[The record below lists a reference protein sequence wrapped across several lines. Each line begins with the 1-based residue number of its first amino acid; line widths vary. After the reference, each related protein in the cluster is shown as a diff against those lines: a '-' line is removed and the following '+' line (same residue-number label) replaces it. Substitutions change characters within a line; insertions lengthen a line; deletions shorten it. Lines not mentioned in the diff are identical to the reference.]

1 MCRRIQGCK
10 SGEEALA
17 HPLSRCLLLSQHR
30 LIATLLLL
38 QRNFLDVAAP
48 GFTRP
53 SEVVGAGIPDAEW
66 RASGYG
72 SADAFAWARPV
83 EAVYAGAGHLRLP
96 IEAAA
101 LDAPPAPLGTGDAS
115 VPLFTCNAS
124 WADPLDEG
132 GEGAWA
138 TDWSHAGES
147 LVAGEGVSAG
157 QALFVLSGCNA
168 SQEGGVGL
176 AGCIAGTPLS
186 AVFDAA
192 GNTSGSAASGG
203 SPLSRTA
210 FASYAY
216 CMAACN
222 RAVLAPVWVRGW
234 AAANASGGRVA
245 PWQAA
250 DDWCAAS
257 SASASSQPPRYPFY
271 VDAAAAGGAGAQRA
285 YYSPPA
291 PTAACW
297 LPGPCAAFS
306 SVSRRDQRARVSGA
320 YDRYVDVLMSE
331 ALRGGAS
338 LSVDTPLTVT
348 TLPRDPTSGFTLQ
361 RSYLAKARVMAS
373 KMPNFFFSSYVRA
386 LWGGGEESRVD
397 S

>member
-1 MCRRIQGCK
+1 M
-10 SGEEALA
+10 
-17 HPLSRCLLLSQHR
+17 
-30 LIATLLLL
+30 L

-53 SEVVGAGIPDAEW
+53 AEVIGAGIPDAEW

-96 IEAAA
+96 IEAA

-115 VPLFTCNAS
+115 APLFTCNAS

-132 GEGAWA
+132 GAGTGEAGAWA
-138 TDWSHAGES
+138 TDWTHAGEP
-147 LVAGEGVSAG
+147 LVSSDSVSVG

-168 SQEGGVGL
+168 SQGG
-176 AGCIAGTPLS
+176 AGDDSGCAGRPLS
-186 AVFDAA
+186 YPPGSP
-192 GNTSGSAASGG
+192 GNRSGSSASRG

-222 RAVLAPVWVRGW
+222 REVLAPVWARGW

-250 DDWCAAS
+250 DDWC
-257 SASASSQPPRYPFY
+257 SASASSSQSRYPFY
-271 VDAAAAGGAGAQRA
+271 VAAAGGVGVGATPA
-285 YYSPPA
+285 YSPPA
-291 PTAACW
+291 PSVACW
-297 LPGPCAAFS
+297 LPSPCAALS

-320 YDRYVDVLMSE
+320 YGRYVDVLMSE

-348 TLPRDPTSGFTLQ
+348 TLPRDPVSGFTLQ

-373 KMPNFFFSSYVRA
+373 KMPNFFFSSYVRV
-386 LWGGGEESRVD
+386 LWGMGHP
-397 S
+397 